1 MLSKGKVNWD
11 EHDWGSK
18 DLTYENLTIIT
29 PISAAQRTRATSP
42 IHAFLF

>member
-11 EHDWGSK
+11 EHDCGSK
-18 DLTYENLTIIT
+18 DLTYENLNVIV
-29 PISAAQRTRATSP
+29 PISVVQRTRATSP